1 LVIEDDGPGIPPDER
16 DKVFERFYRVLGS
29 GVEGSGLGLSIV
41 KEIAIMH
48 DATVAIEGIEPTGTR
63 FIVTFKR
70 INAQVVNV
78 QSV

>member
-1 LVIEDDGPGIPPDER
+1 
-16 DKVFERFYRVLGS
+16 VLGS